1 MKKALFVATIY
12 GFLNSIETNNM
23 RLLQDMGCEVHCM
36 ANPYQ
41 DQDPAKARVETP
53 NIDAIGGIIKH
64 DWVCARSPYDKNN
77 IIALKQLKSLLDS
90 THFDIVHCHTPMGG
104 VLARIACAPY
114 RKKGLKVIY
123 TAHGFHFF
131 KGAPRKNW
139 LVYYPIEKELSRVT
153 DTLVTIT
160 REDYAL
166 ARGSFFAGRTSYVPG
181 VGVDLEK
188 FRDVAI
194 DRDAKRR
201 EMGIVPSDILLLS
214 VGELNTNKNHQVV
227 IQALGRLSNP
237 RIHYVIA
244 GTGDQADSLQKLAEE
259 CGVNLHLLGYRDDV
273 PELLKAAD
281 IYALP
286 SLREGLNVSL
296 MEAMASGLPCIC
308 GKIRGNVDLIDNGCG
323 GTLFDP
329 TDVASCANALEA
341 MLEMPAEKRKAYG
354 AYNSGKI
361 ARFDRKS
368 VEKMMREIY
377 QNASN

>member
-12 GFLNSIETNNM
+12 GFLNSFETNNM

-201 EMGIVPSDILLLS
+201 EMGSVPSDILLLS

-227 IQALGRLSNP
+227 IQALGRLSNLN
-237 RIHYVIA
+237 IHYVIA
-244 GTGDQADSLQKLAEE
+244 GTGDQADALKQLAAE
-259 CGVNLHLLGYRDDV
+259 CGVNLHLLGYRSDV

-308 GKIRGNVDLIDNGCG
+308 GDIRGNQDLIDDGKG
-323 GTLFDP
+323 GYRVP
-329 TDVASCANALEA
+329 SADVTAWAEAITKALYASLEFG
-341 MLEMPAEKRKAYG
+341 E
-354 AYNSGKI
+354 YNQKKISGFSKEL
-361 ARFDRKS
+361 
-368 VEKMMREIY
+368 VEDNMNSIY
-377 QNASN
+377 EHMVL

>member
-12 GFLNSIETNNM
+12 GFLNSFETNNM

-227 IQALGRLSNP
+227 IQALGRLSNLN
-237 RIHYVIA
+237 IHYVIA
-244 GTGDQADSLQKLAEE
+244 GTGDQADALKQLAAE
-259 CGVNLHLLGYRDDV
+259 CGVNLHLLGYRSDV

-296 MEAMASGLPCIC
+296 MEAIASGLPCIC
-308 GKIRGNVDLIDNGCG
+308 GDIRGNQDLIDDGKG
-323 GTLFDP
+323 GYRVP
-329 TDVASCANALEA
+329 SADVTAWAEAITKALYASLEFG
-341 MLEMPAEKRKAYG
+341 E
-354 AYNSGKI
+354 YNQKKISGFSKEL
-361 ARFDRKS
+361 
-368 VEKMMREIY
+368 VEDNMNSIY
-377 QNASN
+377 EHMVL

>member
-12 GFLNSIETNNM
+12 GFLNSFETNNM

-227 IQALGRLSNP
+227 IQALGRLSNLN
-237 RIHYVIA
+237 IHYVIA
-244 GTGDQADSLQKLAEE
+244 GTGDQADALKQLAAE
-259 CGVNLHLLGYRDDV
+259 CGVNLHLLGYRSDV

-308 GKIRGNVDLIDNGCG
+308 GDIRGNQDLIDDGKG
-323 GTLFDP
+323 GYRVP
-329 TDVASCANALEA
+329 SADVTAWAEAITKALYASLEFG
-341 MLEMPAEKRKAYG
+341 E
-354 AYNSGKI
+354 YNQKKISGFSKEL
-361 ARFDRKS
+361 
-368 VEKMMREIY
+368 VEDNMNSIY
-377 QNASN
+377 EHMVL

>member
-1 MKKALFVATIY
+1 MTRNRALFVATIY
-12 GFLNSIETNNM
+12 GFLDSFEVNDM
-23 RLLQDMGCEVHCM
+23 RILQDMGYEVHSM
-36 ANPYQ
+36 ANPYV
-41 DQDPAKARVETP
+41 DQDPAKTRVEMP
-53 NIDAIGGIIKH
+53 NIDSIGGIVKH

-77 IIALKQLKSLLDS
+77 IIALKQLNSLLDS

-227 IQALGRLSNP
+227 IQALGRLSNLN
-237 RIHYVIA
+237 IHYVIA
-244 GTGDQADSLQKLAEE
+244 GTGDQADALKQLAAE
-259 CGVNLHLLGYRDDV
+259 CGVNLHLLGYRSDV

-308 GKIRGNVDLIDNGCG
+308 GDIRGNQDLIDDGKG
-323 GTLFDP
+323 GYRVP
-329 TDVASCANALEA
+329 SADVTAWAEAITKALYASLEFG
-341 MLEMPAEKRKAYG
+341 E
-354 AYNSGKI
+354 YNQKKISGFSKEL
-361 ARFDRKS
+361 
-368 VEKMMREIY
+368 VEDNMNSIY
-377 QNASN
+377 EHMVL

>member
-1 MKKALFVATIY
+1 MTRNRALFVATIY
-12 GFLNSIETNNM
+12 GFLDSFEVNDM
-23 RLLQDMGCEVHCM
+23 RILQDMGYEVHSM
-36 ANPYQ
+36 ANPYV
-41 DQDPAKARVETP
+41 DQDPAKTRVEMP
-53 NIDAIGGIIKH
+53 NIDSIGGIVKH

-227 IQALGRLSNP
+227 IQALGRLSNLN
-237 RIHYVIA
+237 IHYVIA
-244 GTGDQADSLQKLAEE
+244 GTGDQADALKQLAAE
-259 CGVNLHLLGYRDDV
+259 CGVNLHLLGYRSDV

-308 GKIRGNVDLIDNGCG
+308 GDIRGNQDLIDDGKG
-323 GTLFDP
+323 GYRVP
-329 TDVASCANALEA
+329 SADVTAWAEAITKALYASLEFG
-341 MLEMPAEKRKAYG
+341 E
-354 AYNSGKI
+354 YNQKKISGFSKEL
-361 ARFDRKS
+361 
-368 VEKMMREIY
+368 VEDNMNSIY
-377 QNASN
+377 EHMVL

>member
-1 MKKALFVATIY
+1 MTRNRALFVATIY
-12 GFLNSIETNNM
+12 GFLDSFEVNDM
-23 RLLQDMGCEVHCM
+23 RILQDLGYEVHSM
-36 ANPYQ
+36 ANPYV
-41 DQDPAKARVETP
+41 DQDPAKTRVEMP
-53 NIDAIGGIIKH
+53 NIDSIGGIVKH

-227 IQALGRLSNP
+227 IQALGRLSNLN
-237 RIHYVIA
+237 IHYVIA
-244 GTGDQADSLQKLAEE
+244 GTGDQADALKQLAAE
-259 CGVNLHLLGYRDDV
+259 CGVNLHLLGYRSDV

-308 GKIRGNVDLIDNGCG
+308 GDIRGNQDLIDDGKG
-323 GTLFDP
+323 GYRVP
-329 TDVASCANALEA
+329 SADVTAWAEAITKALYASLEFG
-341 MLEMPAEKRKAYG
+341 E
-354 AYNSGKI
+354 YNQKKISGFSKEL
-361 ARFDRKS
+361 
-368 VEKMMREIY
+368 VEDNMNSIY
-377 QNASN
+377 EHMVL